1 MNQSF
6 KKHFNAWIN
15 DTDERAKLQHAYLAI
30 AVVVVLIS
38 GILSLLDAPL
48 GRNMV
53 GIAVGALFIFI
64 VNAVVWALLYSFTAR
79 LEKKPAK
86 KASTK
91 KK

>member
-15 DTDERAKLQHAYLAI
+15 DTDERSKLQHAYLAV

-38 GILSLLDAPL
+38 GILSLVDAPL

-53 GIAVGALFIFI
+53 GIAVGALLIFI

-79 LEKKPAK
+79 LEKPTK
-86 KASTK
+86 KTSTK